1 MNIRFYIKGSHLL
14 VLFGPEK
21 NWENTYRNYLTK
33 SNTMFKRTLAVFAQN
48 VGKTIPPVKLGYKNM
63 LKDPSIKYKA
73 ARTVDLPNRQ
83 WPNRTITK
91 APRWLSTD
99 LRDGNQSL
107 PDPMSVEQK
116 KEYFHKL
123 VDIGFKEI
131 EVSFPSASQTDFDFT
146 RYAVENAPE
155 DVTVQCLVQS
165 REHLIKRTVEALTG
179 AKRASIH
186 TYLATSDLFREVVF
200 NMSQEEA
207 VSKAVAATKLVRK
220 LTKDDPAQQ
229 ATRWTYQF
237 SPECF
242 SDTPVEFA
250 VEICEA
256 VKAAWEPTE
265 ENPIVF
271 NLPATVEV
279 STPNVYADQI
289 EYFSTHITER
299 EKVCISTH
307 AHNDRGCGVAASELG
322 MLAGADRV
330 EGCLFG
336 NGERTGNVDLVTVAL
351 NMYTQ
356 GVPPNLDFSD
366 INSVIEVVERCNK
379 IPVSQRAPYGGD
391 LVVCAFSGSHQDA
404 IKKGFN
410 LQDKRRA
417 NGDNLWKI
425 PYLPLD
431 PKDIGRDYEAVIR
444 VNSQSGKGGAAWVV
458 LRSLGLDLPR
468 NMQIEFSTL
477 VQSKADSVGREL
489 KGDEITNLF
498 KDTYNYNNQYKTI
511 ELVDYEISKQD
522 KDRRILTGQ
531 VEVNGKLV
539 DIEGH
544 GNGPIS
550 SLVDAMSNLFNVKFE
565 VANYTEHSLGSG
577 SSTQA
582 ASFIHLGYR
591 CDANN
596 EKAYQWGV
604 GVSEDVGEAS
614 IKSIISTVNNIV
626 QRGGVAVP
634 ESPSKASGSA

>member
-1 MNIRFYIKGSHLL
+1 MRKM
-14 VLFGPEK
+14 LFK
-21 NWENTYRNYLTK
+21 NTVVR
-33 SNTMFKRTLAVFAQN
+33 LAQAGNKV
-48 VGKTIPPVKLGYKNM
+48 IPPVKLGYKNM
-63 LKDPSIKYKA
+63 LKDPSVKYRPYPQIELK
-73 ARTVDLPNRQ
+73 NRQ
-83 WPNRTITK
+83 WPSKTITK

-123 VDIGFKEI
+123 VEIGFKEI

-155 DVTVQCLVQS
+155 DVSIQCLVQS
-165 REHLIKRTVEALTG
+165 REHLIRRTVEALSG
-179 AKRASIH
+179 AKRATIH
-186 TYLATSDLFREVVF
+186 TYLATSDKFRDIVF

-207 VSKAVAATKLVRK
+207 VKKAVEATKLVRS
-220 LTKDDPAQQ
+220 LTKDDSAQS
-229 ATRWTYQF
+229 ATRWSYQF

-250 VEICEA
+250 LEICEA

-265 ENPIVF
+265 ENPIIF

-279 STPNVYADQI
+279 ATPNIYADQI
-289 EYFSTHITER
+289 EYFATHISER

-307 AHNDRGCGVAASELG
+307 THNDRGCGVAASELG

-356 GVPPNLDFSD
+356 GVSPNLDFSD

-379 IPVSQRAPYGGD
+379 IPVSPRAPYGGD

-410 LQDKRRA
+410 LQEKRRA
-417 NGDNLWKI
+417 EGDQRWRI

-444 VNSQSGKGGAAWVV
+444 VNSQSGKGGAAWIV

-468 NMQIEFSTL
+468 NMQIEFSAM
-477 VQSKADSVGREL
+477 VQEKADSLGREL
-489 KGDEITNLF
+489 KAEEIVDTFKHQYNFDGSASTISLLEYTVTKLAGDQRT
-498 KDTYNYNNQYKTI
+498 
-511 ELVDYEISKQD
+511 LV
-522 KDRRILTGQ
+522 GQ
-531 VEVNGKLV
+531 VDINGQVV
-539 DIEGH
+539 DIEGF

-550 SLVDAMSNLFNVKFE
+550 SLVDALSNLLNVKLG

-577 SSTQA
+577 TSTKA
-582 ASFIHLGYR
+582 ASYVHIAYR
-591 CDANN
+591 REVDN
-596 EKAYQWGV
+596 ERAFHWGV
-604 GVSEDVGEAS
+604 GVSEDVSDASARAIVAAVNKLIQKGELS
-614 IKSIISTVNNIV
+614 LPSL
-626 QRGGVAVP
+626 
-634 ESPSKASGSA
+634 ESSAKASA